1 MGDDALHALHARFTA
16 RLQSLPPP
24 SSPSPRTPQYSTRN
38 NNADNIERHLHEDS
52 HTKWGFIIYRCTYAS
67 DADWAVFMDRLRY
80 RTSSAL
86 RTYNG
91 LDMLD
96 SLLPFT
102 VIEDRQAFDN
112 ATTATVRDHFKR
124 WVASAPQEEQSQ
136 NASAGLSQ
144 RYRYCV
150 QVDQSALEAVV
161 RDAPAPPALDASSKG
176 WVNLVW
182 RDWVPT
188 TDEEEE
194 GEEPLEDNVGGCM
207 RVAYQSVIVDIYAFL
222 RDWDSW
228 LVEYRRPPAVVRG

>member
-1 MGDDALHALHARFTA
+1 MADDALHARFTA
-16 RLQSLPPP
+16 LLQSLPPP
-24 SSPSPRTPQYSTRN
+24 SSPSPRTPQYSTHS
-38 NNADNIERHLHEDS
+38 NNADNIERYLHEDS

-86 RTYNG
+86 ETYNG

-112 ATTATVRDHFKR
+112 ATAATVRDHFKR

-150 QVDQSALEAVV
+150 QVDKMALEAVI
-161 RDAPAPPALDASSKG
+161 RDAPAPPAVDASRKG

-182 RDWVPT
+182 RDWVPI
-188 TDEEEE
+188 DEEGE
-194 GEEPLEDNVGGCM
+194 GEEPLEGNVEGWM
-207 RVAYQSVIVDIYAFL
+207 RVAYQSVMLDMYALL
-222 RDWDSW
+222 RDLNSW
-228 LVEYRRPPAVVRG
+228 FIEYRRPPEVVCA

>member
-1 MGDDALHALHARFTA
+1 MADDALHTRFTA
-16 RLQSLPPP
+16 LLQSLPPP
-24 SSPSPRTPQYSTRN
+24 SSPSPRTPQYSTHN

-67 DADWAVFMDRLRY
+67 DADWAEFMDRLRH

-86 RTYNG
+86 ETYNG

-96 SLLPFT
+96 GLLPFT
-102 VIEDRQAFDN
+102 VIEDRQTLDN

-124 WVASAPQEEQSQ
+124 WVTSAPQEEQSQ

-150 QVDQSALEAVV
+150 QVDQVALEAVV
-161 RDAPAPPALDASSKG
+161 RDAPAPPAVDASRKG

-188 TDEEEE
+188 DEEGE
-194 GEEPLEDNVGGCM
+194 GEEPLEGNVGGSM
-207 RVAYQSVIVDIYAFL
+207 RVAYQSVILDMYALL
-222 RDWDSW
+222 RDLNSW
-228 LVEYRRPPAVVRG
+228 LVEYRRPPAVVCA

>member
-1 MGDDALHALHARFTA
+1 M
-16 RLQSLPPP
+16 
-24 SSPSPRTPQYSTRN
+24 
-38 NNADNIERHLHEDS
+38 
-52 HTKWGFIIYRCTYAS
+52 
-67 DADWAVFMDRLRY
+67 
-80 RTSSAL
+80 
-86 RTYNG
+86 
-91 LDMLD
+91 
-96 SLLPFT
+96 
-102 VIEDRQAFDN
+102 
-112 ATTATVRDHFKR
+112 
-124 WVASAPQEEQSQ
+124 
-136 NASAGLSQ
+136 
-144 RYRYCV
+144 
-150 QVDQSALEAVV
+150 